1 MPSTGVTGCDA
12 RASGDVSPKGAGM
25 LAQVPWQWP
34 QSKSN
39 PAGALLVRRRAVLV
53 GLGLVRVPVLVV
65 AQVLGVLT
73 GFVPAIRRH
82 GRPAELERQEGEHE
96 DREPTAHEKSLAAT
110 EFETGPQG

>member
-34 QSKSN
+34 QSKSK
-39 PAGALLVRRRAVLV
+39 PAGTVAGVSV
-53 GLGLVRVPVLVV
+53 VLVV
-65 AQVLGVLT
+65 VVTEVPDPGLRL
-73 GFVPAIRRH
+73 VPAIRRH
-82 GRPAELERQEGEHE
+82 GRPAELERQEDEHE
-96 DREPTAHEKSLAAT
+96 DREPPAHEKSLAAT